1 MELYIS
7 AYNEVALKGVQ
18 GLIRLVG
25 RRVQKPLWGR
35 RHTDIYSKP
44 ESLLFLDHGGRLWDV
59 VSAERLIGTT
69 LREYIVYKDGGK
81 VIHIVS
87 EPEKIRGECDGSV
100 LAERIRQLDKEY
112 RSAVFTV
119 IEADPLRRM
128 SGYREKARCV
138 KNTVTR
144 GIYSERLYSSLI
156 EPHWLSQTDVFVT
169 DEYTM
174 SAVLMALTGKDEPV
188 LVHLMSRESDVYVPF
203 SSIKPSCF
211 IPKQKAIREA
221 VYGISE
227 WLYKIGVTGFSKRM
241 KRAADENGDFEEIAK
256 RISVPVR
263 RRKPKKEPEKEI
275 GNKKPKEGEEADENG
290 NGNDVEDKA

>member
-1 MELYIS
+1 MELYIC
-7 AYNEVALKGVQ
+7 AYNERALKGVQ
-18 GLIRLVG
+18 ELIRLVG

-44 ESLLFLDHGGRLWDV
+44 ESLLFLDHGGEMWDV

-69 LREYIVYKDGGK
+69 LREYIVYKDDGRA
-81 VIHIVS
+81 VHILS
-87 EPEKIRGECDGSV
+87 EPENIGEAEGSV
-100 LAERIRQLDKEY
+100 LAERIRQLDNEY

-138 KNTVTR
+138 KSTVTR

-156 EPHWLSQTDVFVT
+156 EPSWLSQTDVFVT

-174 SAVLMALTGKDEPV
+174 SAVLMALTGADEPI

-211 IPKQKAIREA
+211 IPKKKAIREA
-221 VYGISE
+221 AYGISE

-241 KRAADENGDFEEIAK
+241 KRAADASESFEEIAR
-256 RISVPVR
+256 RIGEPVR
-263 RRKPKKEPEKEI
+263 RKKD
-275 GNKKPKEGEEADENG
+275 EGES
-290 NGNDVEDKA
+290 